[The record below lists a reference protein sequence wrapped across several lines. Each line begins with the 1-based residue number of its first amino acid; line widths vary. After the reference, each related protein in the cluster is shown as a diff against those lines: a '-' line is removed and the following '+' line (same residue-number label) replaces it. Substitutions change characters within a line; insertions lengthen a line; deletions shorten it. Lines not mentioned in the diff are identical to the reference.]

1 MFVADRDDLA
11 RLLDEFLG
19 SRDGFWD
26 GFYADRAK
34 PCPFFVDAPDESLV
48 EWCGGLAPGRALDL
62 GCGNGR
68 NAAFLARQGWRVDAV
83 DLSSTALGWA
93 RERAA
98 GLDVRFQ
105 QCSVFD
111 AEVAPGGYD
120 LVYDSGLFHHLPP
133 HRRPD
138 HVALVDR
145 ALASGGRFGMA
156 CFRPEG
162 GSGLTDRQVYEQ
174 RTLGGGLGYDEAGL
188 RALWDRVP
196 FAVRELRP
204 MRSGGEHF
212 GEDFLWALLSEKRGP

>member
-11 RLLDEFLG
+11 RLLDAFLED
-19 SRDGFWD
+19 REQHWD

-34 PCPFFVDAPDESLV
+34 PCPFFVDVPDENLV
-48 EWCGGLAPGRALDL
+48 EWCDPLPPGRALDL

-68 NAAFLARQGWRVDAV
+68 NAAHLARRGWRVDAV
-83 DLSSTALGWA
+83 DGSSTALAWA
-93 RERAA
+93 RERTA

-111 AEVAPGGYD
+111 ADVEPGVHD
-120 LVYDSGLFHHLPP
+120 LVYDAGLFHHLPP

-138 HVALVDR
+138 HRALVDR
-145 ALASGGRFGMA
+145 ALAVGGRFAMT

-162 GSGLTDRQVYEQ
+162 GSGLTDREVYER

-188 RALWDRVP
+188 RALWDRPP
-196 FAVRELRP
+196 FVLRELRP
-204 MRSGGEHF
+204 MRSGGGLF
-212 GEDFLWALLSEKRGP
+212 GEAFLWALLAEKRAA

>member
-11 RLLDEFLG
+11 RLLDAFLD
-19 SRDGFWD
+19 SRAGHWD
-26 GFYADRAK
+26 GFYADRAR

-48 EWCGGLAPGRALDL
+48 EWCGALAPGRALDL

-68 NAAFLARQGWRVDAV
+68 NATFLARRGWRVDAV
-83 DLSSTALGWA
+83 DLSTTALAWA
-93 RERAA
+93 REGAA

-105 QCSVFD
+105 HCSVFAAD
-111 AEVAPGGYD
+111 VRPGAYD
-120 LVYDSGLFHHLPP
+120 LVYDGGLFHHLPP

-145 ALASGGRFGMA
+145 ALAPGGRLGLV

-162 GSGLTDRQVYEQ
+162 GSGLTDREVYER
-174 RTLGGGLGYDEAGL
+174 RTVGGGLGFDEAQL
-188 RALWDRVP
+188 RAVWDRPP
-196 FAVRELRP
+196 FALRDLRP

-212 GEDFLWALLSEKRGP
+212 GEDFLWALLAEKRGA

>member
-1 MFVADRDDLA
+1 VFVADRDDLA
-11 RLLDEFLG
+11 RLLDEFLDD
-19 SRDGFWD
+19 RHEFWD

-34 PCPFFVDAPDESLV
+34 PCPFFVDEPDESLV
-48 EWCGGLAPGRALDL
+48 ELCGWLPPGRALEL

-68 NAAFLARQGWRVDAV
+68 NAAFLARRGWRVDAV
-83 DLSSTALGWA
+83 DASSTALAWA
-93 RERAA
+93 RERCA

-105 QCSVFD
+105 QRSIFD
-111 AEVAPGGYD
+111 ADVEPGAHD
-120 LVYDSGLFHHLPP
+120 LVYDSGMLHHLPP

-145 ALASGGRFGMA
+145 ALAPGGHLGLV

-174 RTLGGGLGYDEAGL
+174 RTLGGGLGFDETGL
-188 RALWDRVP
+188 RALWDRPP
-196 FAVRELRP
+196 FALRGLRP

-212 GEDFLWALLSEKRGP
+212 GEDFLWAVLAEKQGG